1 MGRTVLNPVLMDTH
15 VLVWL
20 LEGNDHL
27 GKQTRQLCEASARED
42 ALLLSAIT
50 FWEVSMLARRGRLA
64 LAESVVLW
72 RQKVMGLGVV
82 EIPVSGDI
90 GILATEFQN
99 FQSDPADRMITATA
113 AVQGAT
119 LITADTAILRWRNPL
134 GRQDARN

>member
-1 MGRTVLNPVLMDTH
+1 MGRAVLNPVLMDTH

-20 LEGNDHL
+20 LEGDDNL
-27 GKQTRQLCEASARED
+27 GKQARQLIETAARED
-42 ALLLSAIT
+42 ALLVSAIT

-72 RQKVMGLGVV
+72 RQKVMELGVV

-90 GILATEFQN
+90 GILATEFED
-99 FQSDPADRMITATA
+99 FPPDPADRMITATA
-113 AVQGAT
+113 AFQGAT